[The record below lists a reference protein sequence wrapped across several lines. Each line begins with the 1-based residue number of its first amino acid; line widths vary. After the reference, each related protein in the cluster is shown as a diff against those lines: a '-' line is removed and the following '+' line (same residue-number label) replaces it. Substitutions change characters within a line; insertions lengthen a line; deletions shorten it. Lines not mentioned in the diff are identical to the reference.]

1 MKSVRVLV
9 LLAATSLLAAFSAS
23 AVAQFEIDPDHF
35 DQMGNARA
43 NGHAVKSRTSRK
55 AIGET
60 HQQKHSQQT
69 IKHPGKAEVSR
80 QAKAG
85 HQPLAGEHSKSE

>member
-9 LLAATSLLAAFSAS
+9 LLAAASLLAAFSVP

-35 DQMGNARA
+35 DQMGTASA
-43 NGHAVKSRTSRK
+43 NGHAVKSRAGRK
-55 AIGET
+55 AIGAT
-60 HQQKHSQQT
+60 HQQKHPQQT
-69 IKHPGKAEVSR
+69 SKHPGNAEASR

-85 HQPLAGEHSKSE
+85 NQPLAGEHSKSE

>member
-9 LLAATSLLAAFSAS
+9 LLAATSLLACFSAP

-35 DQMGNARA
+35 DQMGTARA
-43 NGHAVKSRTSRK
+43 NGHAVKSRAGWK
-55 AIGET
+55 AT
-60 HQQKHSQQT
+60 TRRQQKHSQQT
-69 IKHPGKAEVSR
+69 SKHPGNAKASR

-85 HQPLAGEHSKSE
+85 NQPLAGEHSKSE